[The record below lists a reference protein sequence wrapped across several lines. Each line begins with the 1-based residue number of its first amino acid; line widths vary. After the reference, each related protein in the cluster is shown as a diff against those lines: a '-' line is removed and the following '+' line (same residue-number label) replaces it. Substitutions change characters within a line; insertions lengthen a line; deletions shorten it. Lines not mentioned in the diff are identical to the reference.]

1 MWVERKLATVLFT
14 DLVGSTELVATTDP
28 EVVRSRVSKFFE
40 LVSDCLRVHG
50 GTVEKFAGDAV
61 MAAFGVPVAHEDDA
75 ERAVRAALAIAEAVH
90 ELGLE
95 VRIGI
100 ESGEIVADDGDS
112 TFATGR
118 AVNAA
123 ARLQQAAAPGE
134 VLLGPVV
141 RGMVRDLVETEKL
154 GSQSARGFV
163 AGVEAW
169 RVLSVSDAVG
179 RRLTVTAPFV
189 GRVEELELLHNT
201 LGRAVRDRQV
211 HLVTVFGEPGVGK
224 SRLARELVAGIE
236 RATVLAGRCLPYGEG
251 VTYWALSE
259 MVKAAAGITDDDTMD
274 AAAEKLRLCCG
285 DEAVADLL
293 GLASGVLDAVGEERA
308 SSEIVWAA
316 RTWATE
322 LASVQPLVLV
332 FEDLHWAEEE
342 MLDLVEQLAKG
353 VRDVPILVL
362 CLARNDLLDRRASWG
377 GGNVR
382 ATAIELQALTRDES
396 EALLEALSVGAPE
409 ALTPESRAAVL
420 DTTEGNPL
428 FVEETVRMLLESAAG
443 TEPGIPHTVQAMI
456 AARIDRLPGET
467 KAIVQRAAV
476 AGRTFPAGAVSTL
489 LDGREVAEGLDEL
502 VRREF
507 LVREERST
515 LRGEDAFRFKH
526 GLIRDVA
533 YASLP
538 KASRGTFHR
547 RLAEWMS
554 ERAAGDELVEIR
566 AYHLDRAAQTACE
579 LEGRVPEDLAAEAA
593 AALEHAGRRA
603 LAREANGA
611 ARRLLVRAVELE
623 PTLERRYQAA
633 RAAWRMTDMPAV
645 SSEMEAVRE
654 LARAE
659 GDNRVEG
666 RALTALAQ
674 VALYRDTDHLRSRE
688 LANEA
693 LRVIDADDDAG
704 RFDALET
711 VATTR
716 WWEGDL
722 AEVER
727 LADEKLE
734 IAERI
739 RRPDLQARV
748 LLELA
753 DLHDVRLEP
762 ELAKDALERATA
774 LAEESGSRRSR
785 AWTLRLAG
793 NQAALHGRLDDGEAL
808 LEEALA
814 LFAESGISLSSART
828 LNGLGRVA
836 WAKGELRR
844 AEERFREAIRIL
856 MPLQDRGT
864 LVESQRMLAQVLLAQ
879 GRIEEAER
887 LALDARETVGDR
899 DVSSDAT
906 TRLALGLVRAA
917 QGRDEEAERLLRESL
932 EILRPTGFRRHEID
946 PLTALA
952 GFLREHGRE
961 GEATAVEEVLAALTA
976 GRDATPV

>member
-1 MWVERKLATVLFT
+1 MRVERKLATVLFS

-28 EVVRSRVSKFFE
+28 EVVRSRVTRFFE
-40 LVSDCLRVHG
+40 LVADCLRVHG
-50 GTVEKFAGDAV
+50 GKVEKFAGDAV

-75 ERAVRAALAIAEAVH
+75 ERAVRAALAIADAVH

-100 ESGEIVADDGDS
+100 ESGEIVADDSDS

-154 GSQSARGFV
+154 GSQSARGFA
-163 AGVEAW
+163 AGLEAW

-201 LGRAVRDRQV
+201 FGRAVRDRQV

-224 SRLARELVAGIE
+224 SRLARELAAGVE

-259 MVKAAAGITDDDTMD
+259 MVKAAAGITDDDTME

-316 RTWATE
+316 RTWASE
-322 LASVQPLVLV
+322 LACVQPLVLV

-362 CLARNDLLDRRASWG
+362 CLTRNDLLDRRASWG

-409 ALTPESRAAVL
+409 ALTAESRAAVL

-428 FVEETVRMLLESAAG
+428 FVEETVRMLLESAPG

-456 AARIDRLPGET
+456 AARIDRLPAET
-467 KAIVQRAAV
+467 KELVQRAAV

-554 ERAAGDELVEIR
+554 ELAAGDELVEIR

-579 LEGRVPEDLAAEAA
+579 LEGRVPEDLAADAA

-654 LARAE
+654 LAREE

-674 VALYRDTDHLRSRE
+674 VALYRDTDHVRSRE

-693 LRVIDADDDAG
+693 LRVIDADDDVG

-739 RRPDLQARV
+739 HRPDLQAGV

-785 AWTLRLAG
+785 AWTLRMAG

-836 WAKGELRR
+836 WAKGDLRR

-879 GRIEEAER
+879 GRTEEAER

-917 QGRDEEAERLLRESL
+917 QGRDEEAERLLREAS

-961 GEATAVEEVLAALTA
+961 DEATAVEEVLAALTA